1 MARNCFALVAL
12 LGLGAT
18 ALGGT
23 PLQVALATPDA
34 AGAGNV
40 LDAGTPVAFG
50 TTDVGTSVA
59 KVFVVRNAG
68 TEAVTLADRLKL
80 PRGFTLTRRFG
91 TNTLAPGQGT
101 TFTLA
106 LNPAVAGPLGGP
118 VTLSY
123 QGSQAGKL
131 LFAVAGT
138 ALGAPSVRIVQPNDA
153 GFQTV
158 GQWSAAPNGGQASP
172 VKIAAAGSGANTAT
186 WTFTGLKP
194 GQYQVAVSWTPGN
207 PLASNARF
215 TVQNGQVPFT
225 AVPVNQ
231 KAAPVDF
238 QDAGQGWKVLGPAYR
253 ITAKTLTVTLTD
265 QANGAVAA
273 GAVRI
278 ARVGFPGAILS
289 PGDPGFRLTGAKLA
303 ATPGQGQGLNV
314 VRLSS
319 GGGQAVWTFTG
330 LVPGQYRI
338 STTWNENPKG
348 ATNSAYTVL
357 DGNKALTTVQLDQR
371 QAPAD
376 LSDAG
381 RSWRDL
387 GRLGTLYY
395 VRSKTLVVALGLAG
409 VNGPVD
415 LGPIRV
421 ERIYNPGAPPP
432 GGGPDG
438 TSYADAVRFLEQ
450 SSWGP
455 NDTEVNNVMAQGIA
469 DYLTSQ
475 LSATYTG
482 FPLLPFPTNTA
493 ENPGCTCDK
502 TVFTGQD
509 LAQCNRLNYQPYP
522 LQNALF
528 ANGLYGQ
535 DQLRQRMA
543 WALHKIWVV
552 SALDFPIPAR
562 MSYYLKVLDENA
574 LGNYYDI
581 MYNMTLN
588 PAMGNYLNMVN
599 SSKGNPNE
607 NYAREVMQLFT
618 IGLNQLNPDGT
629 PILDDSGSPIP
640 TYDQTTVV
648 NFAKAFTGWTMP
660 PPLDP
665 INGNAVTNFRDPM
678 VHRVGSHGESDYH
691 DQTQKTLLRGE
702 VIPAGQTTAQD
713 LVSALNNI
721 WNDPSLPPFV
731 SKGLIQ
737 QLVTSNPSPEYV
749 ARVAQ
754 VFSDDG
760 TGTQGNLAQVAVAIL
775 TDPEARGDA
784 IPDPTYGKQREPVQL
799 VLNLLR
805 AFNATSYDG
814 TNTSDGYLNASA
826 GSYVGTASIGQDVLR
841 PESVFSYF
849 MPDWTLPGDASGLGL
864 LGPEFQ
870 VFTTVNAY
878 RRINMVNGLFF
889 GSNGN
894 NYGVLPSTGGNLQIP
909 RGTRP
914 NLAYLKSF
922 NDNDPTNGPYQM
934 TDYLNGLL
942 LHGTMSDGMYGYLDG
957 QGGGDGVVYA
967 IYKVAQTNSTKRA
980 QTAAYLVGSSSQ
992 YQVQR

>member
-721 WNDPSLPPFV
+721 WNDPSLPPFI

-775 TDPEARGDA
+775 TDPEARGDLK
-784 IPDPTYGKQREPVQL
+784 DPQTDPNYGKLREPVQF
-799 VLNLLR
+799 VTNLLR
-805 AFNATSYDG
+805 AFNALSYDG
-814 TNTSDGYLNASA
+814 TDYSDGYLDPQVAMLD
-826 GSYVGTASIGQDVLR
+826 QDVLR
-841 PESVFSYF
+841 PPTVFGYF
-849 MPDWTLPGDASGLGL
+849 VPTWPLAFTDPAQSLVA
-864 LGPEFQ
+864 PEFQ
-870 VFTTVNAY
+870 LFTNVNAF
-878 RRINMVNGLFF
+878 RRINVVNQLFMVP
-889 GSNGN
+889 N
-894 NYGVLPSTGGNLQIP
+894 NYGIAPTLPSRAAPL
-909 RGTRP
+909 GTRP
-914 NLAYLKSF
+914 DLSFLKAL
-922 NDNDPTNGPYQM
+922 NDQDSDGAPYAM
-934 TDYLNGLL
+934 ADYLNYLL
-942 LHGTMSDGMYGYLDG
+942 LHGSMSSAMYGYLDG
-957 QGGGDGVVYA
+957 QGGGDGLVYA
-967 IYKVAQTNSTKRA
+967 IYRVAAANSSKRA
-980 QTAAYLVGSSSQ
+980 QTAAYLIGASSA